1 MVGEIP
7 TTHKTKLTKEIN
19 MSKSTFGTVVYNAG
33 EVQEQGPSY
42 NYVTKTGVFEVKV
55 DRIYGTTF
63 VNETTKSTTDFVTFE
78 FIVNGEDKIVA
89 KELYAYTAKE
99 SDKEAGIKKGDMVH
113 SKGYNLVAAL
123 VGMQSGKAK
132 ATAKWSK
139 CVVKE
144 FGKDV
149 NAMELKALA
158 GKSFKIKSQIVRSIY
173 TNKDDESFAKEDNSI
188 ARVFSATGHSLS
200 EYETAIEL
208 AKSQDIEISE
218 ALGQVEGKAIET
230 EAKRTKPRYNKCTK
244 DEWQDIKDMESD
256 DDTDEEDTDDLPE
269 DIDDD
274 EEDTETGNESSDDND
289 DDNELP
295 DNDDDDD
302 DLDLDLDE
310 IDLDDED

>member
-1 MVGEIP
+1 
-7 TTHKTKLTKEIN
+7 

-33 EVQEQGPSY
+33 KIQEQGPSY

-55 DRIYGTTF
+55 ERIYGTTF

-99 SDKEAGIKKGDMVH
+99 ADKEAGIKKGDMVQ
-113 SKGYNLVAAL
+113 SKGYNLVASL

-132 ATAKWSK
+132 ASAKWSK

-173 TNKDDESFAKEDNSI
+173 TNRDDESFAKEDNSI
-188 ARVFSATGHSLS
+188 ARVFSATGHSLT

-208 AKSQDIEISE
+208 AKSQDIEVSE
-218 ALGQVEGKAIET
+218 ALSQVEGKAIET

-244 DEWQDIKDMESD
+244 DEWQDIKNMESD
-256 DDTDEEDTDDLPE
+256 DGTDEEDADDLPE

-274 EEDTETGNESSDDND
+274 EDTETGNEDNESS

-295 DNDDDDD
+295 DDDDDD
-302 DLDLDLDE
+302 DLDLDE
-310 IDLDDED
+310 IDLDDEN